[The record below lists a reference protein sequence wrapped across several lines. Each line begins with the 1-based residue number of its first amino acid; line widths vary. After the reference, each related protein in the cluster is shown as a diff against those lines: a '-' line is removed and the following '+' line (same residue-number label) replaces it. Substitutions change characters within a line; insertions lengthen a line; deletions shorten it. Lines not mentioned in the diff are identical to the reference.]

1 METLNKIEFT
11 KEFTQFCDIFGF
23 TATEVLQEFVNNV
36 DIAQYMCYPLDPYR
50 WANLF
55 MMEYLIALAK
65 SEDILMK
72 YGEFGEKWATM
83 MRKDKSDALENTRTL
98 LDQWHAEVLENRIHE
113 IMKGDEED
121 DDDLITED

>member
-23 TATEVLQEFVNNV
+23 TAAEVLQEFVNKV

-55 MMEYLIALAK
+55 MMEYLIAFAK

-83 MRKDKSDALENTRTL
+83 MWKDKSDALENTRML
-98 LDQWHAEVLENRIHE
+98 LDEWHAEVLENRIHE
-113 IMKGDEED
+113 IMNSDEED
-121 DDDLITED
+121 DGLLNED